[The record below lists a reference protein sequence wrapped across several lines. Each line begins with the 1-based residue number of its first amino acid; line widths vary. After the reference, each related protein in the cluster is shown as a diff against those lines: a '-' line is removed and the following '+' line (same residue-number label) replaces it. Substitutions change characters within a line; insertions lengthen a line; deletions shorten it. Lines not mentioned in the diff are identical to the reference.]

1 MEYNDSNLELVSN
14 AIRSSLSADLL
25 PKRMNS
31 TWEIRARQSKWFGHC
46 HTASAVLRRIFGKEN
61 ITLYR
66 GLDDGDVYHWWAEDL
81 NGKRIDLT
89 SEQYTEF
96 GLQPPYEK
104 AEKSSPLGFS
114 SYRKRVDLLE
124 QRVRAVL
131 KGESAISFD

>member
-14 AIRSSLSADLL
+14 TIRSSLGPDLL

-31 TWEIRARQSKWFGHC
+31 TWEIRAKQSKWFGHC
-46 HTASAVLRRIFGKEN
+46 HTASAVLRRIFCKEN
-61 ITLYR
+61 ITSILR
-66 GLDDGDVYHWWAEDL
+66 TLDDGDVYHWWAEDL

-114 SYRKRVDLLE
+114 SYRKRVDYLNRE
-124 QRVRAVL
+124 FVQ
-131 KGESAISFD
+131 S